1 MATIKIITTNYQRVA
16 RKQPQTKQFATWA
29 FGRDFYGDTMD
40 AFLFTGTYSEAK
52 KAAKQ
57 HFKAQ
62 AEAAKTPNFGIFL
75 MA

>member
-16 RKQPQTKQFATWA
+16 RKQPQTKQFARWA
-29 FGRDFYGDTMD
+29 FGIDFYGDAMD
-40 AFLFTGTYSEAK
+40 AFFFTGTYSEAK

-57 HFKAQ
+57 HFQAQ
-62 AEAAKTPNFGIFL
+62 AEAAKTPNFAIYL